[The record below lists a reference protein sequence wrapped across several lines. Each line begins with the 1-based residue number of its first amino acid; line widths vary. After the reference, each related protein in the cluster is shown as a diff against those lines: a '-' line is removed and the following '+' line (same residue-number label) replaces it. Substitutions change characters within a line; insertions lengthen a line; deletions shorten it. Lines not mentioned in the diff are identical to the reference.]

1 MLQLQYYNS
10 ILKNNHINKILDNYK
25 IKYSLF
31 VNEIESKVNEMM
43 KLFLNDILVFLQN
56 IEEVAG
62 QKHKISEYDK
72 NKKELELIR
81 MKLKNKAY
89 NENKLKNELDVLQ
102 QENNILKLKIKSLNE
117 KIFNLSSFNSCTS
130 QNVSPIRKTSTL
142 ATRARNST
150 SMPKK
155 FNDNMTP
162 KDKKQNNLFIVL
174 NNTSLTEKNSHKS
187 SQSLTISKSPKK
199 KLKKSDKNV
208 RDFRENTEKKSKT
221 KPSSKLKISSEK
233 INKNTKYNNA
243 KNKKVNTKKF
253 VKFVNHKTNKNNI
266 NKKLPI
272 NNNEVN
278 KLAKSFD
285 KRKDN
290 SFPKTE
296 SINNKSSI
304 KKDKNI
310 NVSADNFNSN
320 NEEFKNYNNRYSPM
334 NTLNQSIE
342 IPFSNLNIDYEEIDK
357 KINSALDD
365 ELKELEKDEE
375 NIELLLDQLIIE
387 NEDNEN

>member
-1 MLQLQYYNS
+1 MLGIS
-10 ILKNNHINKILDNYK
+10 GKILK
-25 IKYSLF
+25 
-31 VNEIESKVNEMM
+31 
-43 KLFLNDILVFLQN
+43 
-56 IEEVAG
+56 
-62 QKHKISEYDK
+62 
-72 NKKELELIR
+72 
-81 MKLKNKAY
+81 
-89 NENKLKNELDVLQ
+89 
-102 QENNILKLKIKSLNE
+102 
-117 KIFNLSSFNSCTS
+117 
-130 QNVSPIRKTSTL
+130 
-142 ATRARNST
+142 
-150 SMPKK
+150 
-155 FNDNMTP
+155 
-162 KDKKQNNLFIVL
+162 
-174 NNTSLTEKNSHKS
+174 
-187 SQSLTISKSPKK
+187 
-199 KLKKSDKNV
+199 
-208 RDFRENTEKKSKT
+208 KKSKT

-365 ELKELEKDEE
+365 ELKELEKDE
-375 NIELLLDQLIIE
+375 
-387 NEDNEN
+387 